1 MRSLSGTRNRIA
13 LTVAALLILA
23 AAVWLIAASFALAPA
38 GAPLS
43 GLVPTAEQSVA
54 AIAAQHRGWL
64 LPAATVASVVA
75 VLAGLGLLAA
85 QIPTAPA
92 HTPLRLPGDDGSVL
106 ATLQPQV
113 LERAL
118 AERAEAVPGIKE
130 ASVRVSG
137 STTSLRLLA
146 QVAVAED
153 AQVEWAVARV
163 RWVLADDPATALG
176 TAALSVDVL
185 LRLHNPRSS
194 SRSGR
199 SAVGQDAPDAA
210 LVTSAG

>member
-1 MRSLSGTRNRIA
+1 MRSLSGTRNRIV
-13 LTVAALLILA
+13 LTVTALLILA

-54 AIAAQHRGWL
+54 DLAAQHRGWL

-75 VLAGLGLLAA
+75 VLAGLGLLVA

-118 AERAEAVPGIKE
+118 VERVESVPGVKE

-137 STTSLRLLA
+137 STSSLRLLA
-146 QVAVAED
+146 EVAVAED

-163 RWVLADDPATALG
+163 RRVLADDPATALG

-185 LRLHNPRSS
+185 LRLHTTRS
-194 SRSGR
+194 SRSDR
-199 SAVGQDAPDAA
+199 VAVGQDAPDAA

>member
-13 LTVAALLILA
+13 LTVAALLMLA

-38 GAPLS
+38 GAQLA
-43 GLVPTAEQSVA
+43 GLVPTPEQSVA
-54 AIAAQHRGWL
+54 DLAAQHRGWV
-64 LPAATVASVVA
+64 LPVATAASILA
-75 VLAGLGLLAA
+75 VLSGLGLLAA

-92 HTPLRLPGDDGSVL
+92 HTTLRLPGPDGSVL
-106 ATLQPQV
+106 ATVEPQV

-118 AERAEAVPGIKE
+118 AERAETVPGIKE

-137 STTSLRLLA
+137 ATSSLRLLA
-146 QVAVAED
+146 EVAVAED

-163 RWVLADDPATALG
+163 RRVLADDPATALG
-176 TAALSVDVL
+176 AAALSVDVL
-185 LRLHNPRSS
+185 VRLHTARSS
-194 SRSGR
+194 SRSDR
-199 SAVGQDAPDAA
+199 VAVGQDAADAA